1 MPWTN
6 GSLMIGLESMETSV
20 MLRDDWLYGQDVT
33 DIGLLA
39 LADRALTL
47 RTLKLKLALSSSAE
61 RCSEVAVMECELCP
75 RLLLLFRLLVGCYPY
90 LFLMCHELPS
100 LEACFLHGCCHV
112 FWTVAS
118 VCKLLTHVELSNF
131 KRLSDPPVYELIQ
144 VRVCATNCFLRAL
157 YPCHC
162 QKHFSCCWCCFG
174 SVLNG

>member
-1 MPWTN
+1 VRLKRLRHKRRHGGALPVADSSLLLLIGMCPLLEELHLVDKAEFD
-6 GSLMIGLESMETSV
+6 GSG
-20 MLRDDWLYGQDVT
+20 DVT

-61 RCSEVAVMECELCP
+61 RCSEVAVMEL
-75 RLLLLFRLLVGCYPY
+75 
-90 LFLMCHELPS
+90 
-100 LEACFLHGCCHV
+100 
-112 FWTVAS
+112 AS

-162 QKHFSCCWCCFG
+162 LKHFSCCFCCFG